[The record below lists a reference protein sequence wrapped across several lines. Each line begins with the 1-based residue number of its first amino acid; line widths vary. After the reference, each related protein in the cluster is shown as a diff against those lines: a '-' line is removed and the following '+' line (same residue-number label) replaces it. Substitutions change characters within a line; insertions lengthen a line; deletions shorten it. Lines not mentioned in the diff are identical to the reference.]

1 MPERKKDK
9 KTKDVGLEQLG
20 GGAQIY
26 IPKKRKRK
34 VKYPKDF
41 NPEEP
46 GPLPDPERWL
56 PKWQRSRYKKIAK
69 KKGIY
74 IKGAQGDAQVSTD
87 VTNKANESKPEA

>member
-74 IKGAQGDAQVSTD
+74 IKGAQGDAQVNTD